1 MVRERISREDF
12 SIGFVEILISNKR
25 ANLKIQDGCDFMCSF
40 CVIPFARGRARS
52 RDWDD
57 LFREV
62 SQMIGQGVREFILTG
77 VNLGT
82 YESKGKDFLALIHSL
97 AEIPGSKD

>member
-1 MVRERISREDF
+1 
-12 SIGFVEILISNKR
+12 
-25 ANLKIQDGCDFMCSF
+25 MCSF

-62 SQMIGQGVREFILTG
+62 RQMIGQGVREFIHG
-77 VNLGT
+77 RNLGLT
-82 YESKGKDFLALIHSL
+82 NQRKDFLALIHSL
-97 AEIPGSKD
+97 AEMPGLERLRISRRADHYTKRAFYDGGPIIP